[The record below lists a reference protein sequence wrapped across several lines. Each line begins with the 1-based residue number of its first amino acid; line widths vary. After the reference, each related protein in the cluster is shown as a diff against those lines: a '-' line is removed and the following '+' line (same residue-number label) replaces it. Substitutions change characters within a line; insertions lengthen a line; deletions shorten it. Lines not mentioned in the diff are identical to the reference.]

1 MNSVLKGK
9 QQKACVWPSVCLSD
23 CLCLVGLND
32 WQELI
37 EEEAEKEE
45 EEVKE
50 EVLVVVIITATEPA
64 NQLMRGEGKRE
75 RERERERESEDWS
88 LTVANV
94 FA

>member
-32 WQELI
+32 WQELT
-37 EEEAEKEE
+37 EEEAEK

-64 NQLMRGEGKRE
+64 NEWGGEKARE
-75 RERERERESEDWS
+75 KESEDWS